1 MTVDLILTILHHLLV
16 FSLVGALAAEIAAVR
31 PNMNAEQIRHLG
43 ILDTAYGAIAGLIVV
58 VGFAR
63 VFFGAKGPDYFIANP
78 IFWAKVGCFVLIGI
92 VSVPPTVRILG
103 WRRSARTDPRFA
115 APAAEVAAVRRFMLG
130 EAALLPFI
138 LVFAA
143 MMVRGYGL

>member
-1 MTVDLILTILHHLLV
+1 MDVDLILTILHHLLV
-16 FSLVGALAAEIAAVR
+16 FSLVGVLAAELAAVR

-58 VGFAR
+58 VGFGR

-78 IFWAKVGCFVLIGI
+78 IFWAKVGCFVLVGI
-92 VSVPPTVRILG
+92 ISVPPTVRILG
-103 WRRSARTDPRFA
+103 WRRSLRADPSFT
-115 APAAEVAAVRRFMLG
+115 APPAEAAAVRRFMIG
-130 EAALLPFI
+130 EALLIPFI
-138 LVFAA
+138 LIFAA